1 MNGIIVVN
9 KEKGMTSHDVVNR
22 IRKIFKTKQVGHLGT
37 LDPLAEGVLAVC
49 INDAT
54 KLVQFL
60 SEHDK
65 TYIATICLGK
75 CTDTYDLEGTV
86 IEQKKV
92 YDINESDI
100 DKVLNSFLGESEQIP
115 PIYSSIKVNGK
126 KLYEYARNNESVVV
140 EPRKI
145 KIYDIKRISDLTY
158 NDDCCFFD
166 IEVSVS
172 KGTYIRSLCYDIGKK
187 LEIPSLMY
195 KLIRTK
201 LGNFGLKNSYTLSEI
216 EIGNYHLYSKLDAL
230 EGYTMI
236 EDKELIVKASSG
248 MKISIRYVDEL
259 INDTPEKIV
268 IKDNDRLIAVYEK
281 NNELKC
287 YKAARV
293 WM

>member
-1 MNGIIVVN
+1 MDGIIVVN
-9 KEKGMTSHDVVNR
+9 KEKGMTSHDVVNK
-22 IRKIFKTKQVGHLGT
+22 IRKIFCTKQVGHLGT

-65 TYIATICLGK
+65 TYIATVCLGK
-75 CTDTYDLEGTV
+75 STDTYDLEGT
-86 IEQKKV
+86 IISQEKV
-92 YDINESDI
+92 CNLCVENI
-100 DKVLNSFLGESEQIP
+100 DSVLNSFKGESQQIP

-126 KLYEYARNNESVVV
+126 KLYEYARNNEYVEI
-140 EPRKI
+140 EPRNI
-145 KIYDIKRISDLTY
+145 KIHDIKRISDLTY
-158 NDDCCFFD
+158 KDDCCYFD

-187 LEIPSLMY
+187 LGIPSLMSN
-195 KLIRTK
+195 LIRTK
-201 LGNFGLKNSYTLSEI
+201 LGNFSLKNSYTISEI
-216 EIGNYHLYSKLDAL
+216 ELGNFYLYSKLDAL
-230 EGYTMI
+230 EKFKI
-236 EDKELIVKASSG
+236 IDDKELIVKASSG
-248 MKISIRYVDEL
+248 MKISIRYIESL
-259 INDTPEKIV
+259 INQSPERIV
-268 IKDNDRLIAVYEK
+268 IKDKDRLVAIYEK

>member
-9 KEKGMTSHDVVNR
+9 KEKGMTSHDVVNK
-22 IRKIFKTKQVGHLGT
+22 IRRIFKTKQVGHLGT

-201 LGNFGLKNSYTLSEI
+201 LGNFGLKNSNTLSEI

-230 EGYTMI
+230 ECYTMI

-268 IKDNDRLIAVYEK
+268 IKDNDRLIAIYEK